1 MIARF
6 TWRAALLVLTLATT
20 LGLAPA
26 RAEGDEF
33 DARGPAKVQIG
44 KDLATLN
51 LPKGYVYFGEAKAR
65 ALMEQM
71 GSGDK
76 DVLAFIMP
84 DQKEANFGILIGF
97 EDTGYVKDDDAGKI
111 DAKAILESYQ
121 EGTEAQNEARK
132 SKGLGELHVTGWDQ
146 EPSYDPKTHVV
157 LWSLQG
163 ENQDKEQFVNYNTR
177 VLGRKGVLSINL
189 MCDNKDLAA
198 AKPRSQDIVKAIAFN
213 QGQRYEDYQQGDKIS
228 TGGLVALIAGGAL
241 LAKKTGVLAF
251 IAVMFK
257 PLLLLLKAGGAKLLI
272 LGAALLGGI
281 GKAIF
286 GKKNQD

>member
-1 MIARF
+1 
-6 TWRAALLVLTLATT
+6 
-20 LGLAPA
+20 
-26 RAEGDEF
+26 
-33 DARGPAKVQIG
+33 
-44 KDLATLN
+44 
-51 LPKGYVYFGEAKAR
+51 
-65 ALMEQM
+65 
-71 GSGDK
+71 
-76 DVLAFIMP
+76 
-84 DQKEANFGILIGF
+84 
-97 EDTGYVKDDDAGKI
+97 
-111 DAKAILESYQ
+111 LESYQ

>member
-97 EDTGYVKDDDAGKI
+97 DRLRQGRRRGKNRRQ
-111 DAKAILESYQ
+111 SH
-121 EGTEAQNEARK
+121 
-132 SKGLGELHVTGWDQ
+132 LGELSRRHRGS
-146 EPSYDPKTHVV
+146 E
-157 LWSLQG
+157 
-163 ENQDKEQFVNYNTR
+163 
-177 VLGRKGVLSINL
+177 
-189 MCDNKDLAA
+189 
-198 AKPRSQDIVKAIAFN
+198 
-213 QGQRYEDYQQGDKIS
+213 
-228 TGGLVALIAGGAL
+228 
-241 LAKKTGVLAF
+241 
-251 IAVMFK
+251 
-257 PLLLLLKAGGAKLLI
+257 
-272 LGAALLGGI
+272 
-281 GKAIF
+281 
-286 GKKNQD
+286 